1 MRVARVEELLAKRL
15 GCDEGQAHAY
25 ARGLLGPSDD
35 VRGQGP
41 QPGRPGSGDSH
52 GKEGTVRPGGVP
64 ARDAAGLAAARGPT
78 ELARRL
84 HDHARPL
91 GAAAVLL
98 AVLDMDGVLRMSGVA
113 GASAATVTDWS
124 QVPLRC
130 VLPLARMAVA
140 DQLLW
145 LDDETG
151 EQAGEQTGE
160 QAGEQTGEEAGEHTL
175 TWVSARSDA
184 PDAPSPV
191 GARCGAATEHAVV
204 CVVSVIWPRPVAV
217 PATGRARLEALTAA
231 AGQRLRGLAALGL
244 PDDDVRAAWLG
255 AVIDAIPAPA
265 ALLFP
270 VRGPLGRVVEFTI
283 DRCNTHATELLGR
296 TPEQVTGSRLLDAFP
311 GMVLSGIF
319 DAYVR
324 VLETGVPLHRGP
336 FAYEEPFH
344 GALRPAVMSVRAQRV
359 GGGLLVSWCFHD
371 EQARMRAQIDDA
383 ERLVHLGWAEWNLV
397 TGDVTWSRR
406 MYDVLGLNPAHGP
419 VPLDTLSE
427 YVAEDDLPAVVAAV
441 RSLSE
446 DGGPVRFEVRTRGSE
461 PPRHVSVNAEL
472 VRDSRGRLVAVQGVV
487 QDVSAVRRMQAELA
501 ASRREAA
508 EQQLRRAEEL
518 QLALLPTVHPTLP
531 GLRVAVRYQPAENC
545 TRVGGDWFEAAPLPD
560 GRVLIAIGDVSGHG
574 LRAAAKMAQLRN
586 ALLGIAHTGADAAE
600 ILDCLNLLA
609 FHGHEDSMTATAVVG
624 HFDPDS
630 RTLTWARAGHPRPVL
645 VRGSEAAELDND
657 DGTTLG
663 ASLAPGYGVTTTVLR
678 AGDRV
683 VLYTDGLVERR
694 ADRAG
699 DREDL
704 LLAAA
709 RQGADGTPEQHL
721 QSLLSALHTD
731 PEDDTCVIVL
741 HVGVEGQS

>member
-1 MRVARVEELLAKRL
+1 MQFARVEELLAKRL

-25 ARGLLGPSDD
+25 ARGLLGPSGD
-35 VRGQGP
+35 VPRP
-41 QPGRPGSGDSH
+41 DRPGSSDAPSR
-52 GKEGTVRPGGVP
+52 EGTVRLGGVP
-64 ARDAAGLAAARGPT
+64 PRDTAELAAARGPA

-84 HDHARPL
+84 YGHARPL
-91 GAAAVLL
+91 GATAVLL

-130 VLPLARMAVA
+130 VLPLARMAVE

-145 LDDETG
+145 LDDES
-151 EQAGEQTGE
+151 
-160 QAGEQTGEEAGEHTL
+160 GEHTL

-184 PDAPSPV
+184 PEAPSPV
-191 GARCGAATEHAVV
+191 RPRCEPAAEHAVV
-204 CVVSVIWPRPVAV
+204 CVVSVIWPGPVPV
-217 PATGRARLEALTAA
+217 PAPGRARLEALTAA
-231 AGQRLRGLAALGL
+231 AGQRLGGLAALGL

-270 VRGPLGRVVEFTI
+270 VRGPLGRVMEFTI
-283 DRCNTHATELLGR
+283 DRCNAHATALLGR

-311 GMVLSGIF
+311 GMGLSGIF

-324 VLETGVPLHRGP
+324 VLETGVPLHREP
-336 FAYEEPFH
+336 FAYEEPFR
-344 GALRPAVMSVRAQRV
+344 GALRPAVLSVRAQRV

-419 VPLDTLSE
+419 LPLDTLPE

-446 DGGPVRFEVRTRGSE
+446 DGGPVRFEVRTRGSD

-472 VRDSRGRLVAVQGVV
+472 VRDSRGRLVAIQGVV
-487 QDVSAVRRMQAELA
+487 QDVSAVRRMEAELA
-501 ASRREAA
+501 ASRREA
-508 EQQLRRAEEL
+508 EDRQLRMAEEL

-545 TRVGGDWFEAAPLPD
+545 ARVGGDWFETVPLPD

-574 LRAAAKMAQLRN
+574 LHAAAQMAQLRN

-600 ILDCLNLLA
+600 ILGCLNLLA

-624 HFDPDS
+624 HFDPDG
-630 RTLTWARAGHPRPVL
+630 RTLTWARAGHPQPVL
-645 VRGSEAAELDND
+645 VRGGEAAELDNE

-663 ASLAPGYGVTTTVLR
+663 ATLEPGYGLTTTVLHT
-678 AGDRV
+678 GDRV

-709 RQGADGTPEQHL
+709 RQGSDGTPEQHL
-721 QSLLSALHTD
+721 ETLLSVLHTD

-741 HVGVEGQS
+741 HVGVE